1 MDSAAKSRLPFL
13 LHSVMLDN
21 SPPPATRDELP
32 ADAAMRRHLDG
43 AFARNAEAYG
53 FEEVATPVFERADL
67 FTARSGPEI
76 KNSLLT
82 FHCDHEEY
90 ALRPELTAPVC
101 RLVASGA
108 LEGFHRPYKL
118 FYVGPCFRY
127 CRPHSGRSRQFTQ
140 AGFEVLGDPSP
151 QADAEVIAAALR
163 FLRSI
168 GIDELRLT
176 VGTAGIF
183 RSLLPV
189 ELNPDERATVIGHLD
204 RLSGIRER
212 CATLAAT
219 KDPLT
224 VEQLRTDRRDLAS
237 LQARD
242 GYTGEFAIADLP
254 APDPAQLARRLP
266 EEAAA
271 TFRRIWNVEGYLPD
285 ETAELLIRASGIR
298 GTLDEVSKLAAT
310 VLGSSSAGESLAEL
324 MEVCQVLGH
333 YGIDGFDV
341 SLGIA
346 RGLTFYTGLV
356 FEISSEQGM
365 LCGGGRYDRLVELF
379 GGDPTPATGCGVRFD
394 TLQQLLSTRDRTAAF
409 RGIRLAAA
417 GPGDKA
423 HAVRLAE
430 DLRDSGARVGVAGA
444 PMATLEA
451 GTVRLPGGIEVKAD
465 ADSVLRALAEAARD
479 SQPAGKESA

>member
-1 MDSAAKSRLPFL
+1 
-13 LHSVMLDN
+13 MLDN

-32 ADAAMRRHLDG
+32 VQVAMRRYLDA
-43 AFARNAEAYG
+43 AFAQNAEAYG
-53 FEEVATPVFERADL
+53 FEEVATPIFERADL

-90 ALRPELTAPVC
+90 ALRPELTAPIC

-108 LEGFHRPYKL
+108 LEGFRWPYKL

-140 AGFEVLGDPSP
+140 AGFEVLGDASP
-151 QADAEVIAAALR
+151 RADAEVVAAAYR

-168 GIDELRLT
+168 EIDSLTLT

-183 RSLLPV
+183 RSLLPA
-189 ELNPDERATVIGHLD
+189 ELDPDERATVIGHLD
-204 RLSGIRER
+204 RLSAISER
-212 CATLAAT
+212 CAALLANN
-219 KDPLT
+219 DPFAI
-224 VEQLRTDRRDLAS
+224 EQLRMDRIELAS

-242 GYTGEFAIADLP
+242 GYTGDFAIADLP
-254 APDPAQLARRLP
+254 APDPGEMARRLP

-285 ETAELLIRASGIR
+285 DTAELLIQASRIS

-310 VLGSSSAGESLAEL
+310 VLGRSSAGDSLADL
-324 MEVCQVLGH
+324 MEVCRVLGH
-333 YGIDGFDV
+333 YGIDGFKV

-346 RGLTFYTGLV
+346 RGLTFYTGMV
-356 FEISSEQGM
+356 FEISGERGK

-394 TLQQLLSTRDRTAAF
+394 VLQQSLATRDRTATS
-409 RGIRLAAA
+409 RSIGLAAA
-417 GPGDKA
+417 GPADEA
-423 HAVRLAE
+423 ETVRLAE
-430 DLRDSGARVGVAGA
+430 ELRDRGASVGAAGA
-444 PMATLEA
+444 PVATLEA
-451 GTVRLPGGIEVKAD
+451 GRVRLPGGIEADAD
-465 ADSVLRALAEAARD
+465 ADSVLRAFAEQTRD
-479 SQPAGKESA
+479 RLPAGKESA

>member
-1 MDSAAKSRLPFL
+1 
-13 LHSVMLDN
+13 MLDN

-32 ADAAMRRHLDG
+32 VQVATRRYLDA

-53 FEEVATPVFERADL
+53 FEEVATPIFERADL

-76 KNSLLT
+76 KSSLLT

-90 ALRPELTAPVC
+90 ALRPELTAPIC

-108 LEGFHRPYKL
+108 LEEYRRPYKL

-140 AGFEVLGDPSP
+140 AGFEVLGDASP
-151 QADAEVIAAALR
+151 RADAEVVAAAYR

-168 GIDELRLT
+168 GIGNLT
-176 VGTAGIF
+176 LTIGTAGIF

-204 RLSGIRER
+204 RLSGISER
-212 CATLAAT
+212 CAALSADN
-219 KDPLT
+219 DPLAI
-224 VEQLRTDRRDLAS
+224 EQLRMDRRELAS

-242 GYTGEFAIADLP
+242 GYAGEFAIADLP
-254 APDPAQLARRLP
+254 APGPREMAQRLP

-285 ETAELLIRASGIR
+285 DTAELLIQASRIR

-310 VLGSSSAGESLAEL
+310 VLGTSSAGDSLADL
-324 MEVCQVLGH
+324 MEVCRVLGH
-333 YGIDGFDV
+333 YGIDGFEV

-346 RGLTFYTGLV
+346 RGLTFYTGMV
-356 FEISSEQGM
+356 FEISGERGK

-379 GGDPTPATGCGVRFD
+379 GGDPTPATGGGVRFD
-394 TLQQLLSTRDRTAAF
+394 ILQQSLATQDRTATS
-409 RGIRLAAA
+409 RGIGLTAA
-417 GPGDKA
+417 GPADEA
-423 HAVRLAE
+423 DAVRLAE
-430 DLRDSGARVGVAGA
+430 ELRNRGASVGAAGA
-444 PMATLEA
+444 PIATLEA
-451 GTVRLPGGIEVKAD
+451 GRVRLPGGIETGAD
-465 ADSVLRALAEAARD
+465 ADSVLLALAAAARD
-479 SQPAGKESA
+479 RRPAGKEPA